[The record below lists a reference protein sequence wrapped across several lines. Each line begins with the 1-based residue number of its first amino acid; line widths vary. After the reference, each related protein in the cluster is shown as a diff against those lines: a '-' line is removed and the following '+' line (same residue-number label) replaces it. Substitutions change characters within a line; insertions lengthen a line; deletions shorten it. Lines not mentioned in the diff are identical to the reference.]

1 MAQSAPISDSSI
13 LQKLSGPIRFTFTNA
28 YLFVA
33 VLQRNQEALCSL
45 IAALLHIKRENIRS
59 VQIRNPIVLGQA
71 LDKKDCVLDLLI
83 LLNNDTNINLEMQ
96 VRNEGNWDDR
106 SVYYLAQKLC
116 DLESGEDYHS
126 LKRVFQIGILDF
138 NFPDGN
144 EEFYQ
149 EYALMNKKTGR
160 IYSDKAAL
168 NVLCLPQIENATKK
182 DRASG
187 LYQWAKI
194 FKATTWEEMKALTQ
208 DNKTFQDTVVTLAQL
223 SEDEKIRQQCQR
235 WEKYEHDRISAINY
249 GKEQGIA
256 LGKDLQMQLLSDLS
270 EQLTAVGRQ
279 QELLPALSDPK
290 LLAKL
295 LKEFGL
301 S

>member
-1 MAQSAPISDSSI
+1 MTQTTSVSDSAI
-13 LQKLSGPIRFTFTNA
+13 LQKLSGPLQFTFTNA

-33 VLQRNQEALCSL
+33 VLQRNQEALCNL
-45 IAALLHIKRENIRS
+45 IAAFLHISTKDIRS
-59 VQIRNPIVLGQA
+59 VQILNPIILGQA

-83 LLNNDTNINLEMQ
+83 LLNDDTYINLEMQ

-106 SVYYLAQKLC
+106 SIYYLAQKLC

-160 IYSDKAAL
+160 IYSDKIAL
-168 NVLCLPQIENATKK
+168 NVLCLPQIEHATEK
-182 DRASG
+182 DRTSG
-187 LYQWAKI
+187 LYKWAKI
-194 FKATTWEEMKALTQ
+194 FKATTWEEMKALAQ

-235 WEKYEHDRISAINY
+235 WEKYERDRINAVNY
-249 GKEQGIA
+249 GKLQGKQLIF
-256 LGKDLQMQLLSDLS
+256 DLNQK
-270 EQLTAVGRQ
+270 LTAAGRQ
-279 QELLPALSDPK
+279 QEILPALSDPE
-290 LLAKL
+290 LLDKL

>member
-1 MAQSAPISDSSI
+1 MTHTTSVSDSAI
-13 LQKLSGPIRFTFTNA
+13 LQRLSGPLRFTFTNA

-33 VLQRNQEALCSL
+33 VLQRNQEALCNL
-45 IAALLHIKRENIRS
+45 IAAFLHIRREDIRS
-59 VQIRNPIVLGQA
+59 VKIQNPIILGQA

-83 LLNNDTNINLEMQ
+83 LLNDDTNINLEMQ

-116 DLESGEDYHS
+116 DLESGEDYHA

-149 EYALMNKKTGR
+149 EYALMNKKTHR
-160 IYSDKAAL
+160 IYSDKIAL
-168 NVLCLPQIENATKK
+168 NVLCLPQIENATEE

-187 LYQWAKI
+187 LYKWAKI
-194 FKATTWEEMKALTQ
+194 FKATTWEEMKALAQ

-235 WEKYEHDRISAINY
+235 WEKYERDRVSAINY
-249 GKEQGIA
+249 GKLQGKQLIF
-256 LGKDLQMQLLSDLS
+256 DLNQKL
-270 EQLTAVGRQ
+270 AAAGRQ
-279 QELLPALSDPK
+279 QEIIPALSDPD
-290 LLAKL
+290 LLDKL